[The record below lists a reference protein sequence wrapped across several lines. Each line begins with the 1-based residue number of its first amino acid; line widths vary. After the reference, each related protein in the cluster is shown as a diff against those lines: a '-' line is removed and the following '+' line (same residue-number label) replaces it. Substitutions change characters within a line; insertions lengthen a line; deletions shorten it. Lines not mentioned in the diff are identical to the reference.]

1 MKYGA
6 AKWERDRRRKE
17 KWKKKIKGDRK
28 KWKKYYAKAKK
39 FWDKEEFSPP
49 VYIGKIPVKKKKITY
64 KEKLKNP
71 KWIERRREI
80 FIRYNFQCQKC
91 KSRLN
96 IQVHH
101 KKYMKNKEPWE
112 SPDKD
117 LITLCEYHH
126 KKEHGK

>member
-17 KWKKKIKGDRK
+17 KWKKKLKADRK
-28 KWKKYYAKAKK
+28 KRKKYYAKAKK

-49 VYIGKIPVKKKKITY
+49 VYIGKIPVKKKKLTY

-71 KWIERRREI
+71 KWIERRKEI
-80 FIRYNFQCQKC
+80 FIRDNYQCQKC

-96 IQVHH
+96 IQAVSYTH
-101 KKYMKNKEPWE
+101 
-112 SPDKD
+112 
-117 LITLCEYHH
+117 LTLPTILLV
-126 KKEHGK
+126 